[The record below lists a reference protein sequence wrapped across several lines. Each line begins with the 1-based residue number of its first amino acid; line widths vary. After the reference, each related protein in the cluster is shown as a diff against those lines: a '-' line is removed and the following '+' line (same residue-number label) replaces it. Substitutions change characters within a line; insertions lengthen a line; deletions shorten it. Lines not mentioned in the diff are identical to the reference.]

1 MSSGNLIVSGSKILK
16 SGLENSANKE
26 LIGEK
31 TNETTS
37 GPLLPSARSFIDI
50 PITQTMVPSCR
61 LLVYYVRDDKETVA
75 EGMVIDVEDV
85 LENQVGG
92 ENSRAKTR
100 KHAFVTRF
108 RTRQAHF

>member
-1 MSSGNLIVSGSKILK
+1 
-16 SGLENSANKE
+16 
-26 LIGEK
+26 
-31 TNETTS
+31 
-37 GPLLPSARSFIDI
+37 
-50 PITQTMVPSCR
+50 MVPSCR